1 MKEILDIIGIELIY
15 LFAGIM
21 GVSLLVW
28 ICLAVDASYYYLL
41 DYFVMA
47 SLIIMLVIVVLKGF
61 MIGVAIHK
69 LL

>member
-21 GVSLLVW
+21 GVSLLAG
-28 ICLAVDASYYYLL
+28 ICLAIGASYYYLL
-41 DYFVMA
+41 DYFIIT
-47 SLIIMLVIVVLKGF
+47 SLIIMLVIVVF
-61 MIGVAIHK
+61 MIGMAIHK

>member
-21 GVSLLVW
+21 GVSLLVG
-28 ICLAVDASYYYLL
+28 ICLAIGASYYYLF
-41 DYFVMA
+41 DYFVIA
-47 SLIIMLVIVVLKGF
+47 SLMVMLVIVVF

>member
-15 LFAGIM
+15 LFSGIM
-21 GVSLLVW
+21 GVSLLVG
-28 ICLAVDASYYYLL
+28 ICLAIGASYYYLL
-41 DYFVMA
+41 DYFVIT
-47 SLIIMLVIVVLKGF
+47 SLIIMLVIVVF

>member
-21 GVSLLVW
+21 GVSLLVG
-28 ICLAVDASYYYLL
+28 ICLAIGASYYYLL
-41 DYFVMA
+41 DYFLIA
-47 SLIIMLVIVVLKGF
+47 TLIIMLVIVVF
-61 MIGVAIHK
+61 MIGMAIHK